1 MLFSKKK
8 KKNSKIFDAKKM
20 LLSPDSSFSMQESF
34 KTLRTNVTFSLPGK
48 KNRCIGVVS
57 ANRGEGKSTVS
68 VNLAISLAQIDK
80 KVVIVD
86 CDMRIPTVAA
96 KLGMENRPGLSDYL
110 ADEEGYN
117 RLPVVHNDEF
127 GIDVIPAGTIPPDPT
142 KLIESP
148 QMTELIEALKTVYDY
163 IVVDFPPVCVVSD
176 SAILSSV
183 IDGYLIVML
192 HGSTEVS
199 QMDETIRQLNFANA
213 NVLGFVYNSKPAAR
227 KAYKNN
233 SKYYYY
239 YEYK

>member
-1 MLFSKKK
+1 MGLFKKK
-8 KKNSKIFDAKKM
+8 SEKKVFNPQKM
-20 LLSPDSSFSMQESF
+20 LLSENSSFSVQESF
-34 KTLRTNVTFSLPGK
+34 KTLRTNVTFSLPGQR
-48 KNRCIGVVS
+48 NRCSGVVS

-96 KLGMENRPGLSDYL
+96 KLGMENRPGLSDFL
-110 ADEEGYN
+110 ADEDGN
-117 RLPVVHNDEF
+117 SQLPVVTNSDF

-148 QMTELIEALKTVYDY
+148 QMSELIQALKVVYDY
-163 IVVDFPPVCVVSD
+163 VIVDFPPVTVVSD
-176 SAILSSV
+176 AAMLSSV
-183 IDGYLIVML
+183 IDGYLIVTM
-192 HGSTEVS
+192 HDNTGTS

-213 NVLGFVYNSKPAAR
+213 NILGFVYNSKPASR
-227 KAYKNN
+227 KTYKKN

-239 YEYK
+239 EYR

>member
-1 MLFSKKK
+1 MRKKK
-8 KKNSKIFDAKKM
+8 DNRSKVFNPEKM
-20 LLSPDSSFSMQESF
+20 LLTSDSSFTMQESF
-34 KTLRTNVTFSLPGK
+34 KTLRTNVSFSLPGK

-110 ADEEGYN
+110 ADEDGYRN
-117 RLPVVHNDEF
+117 LPVIHNDDF
-127 GIDVIPAGTIPPDPT
+127 NIDVIPAGTIPPDPT

-148 QMTELIEALKTVYDY
+148 QMSELIQALKLVYDY
-163 IVVDFPPVCVVSD
+163 IVVDFPPVTVVSD

-183 IDGYLIVML
+183 IDGYLIVTL
-192 HGSTEVS
+192 HGSTEIS
-199 QMDETIRQLNFANA
+199 QMDETIRQLNFAKA
-213 NVLGFVYNSKPAAR
+213 NVLGFVYNSKPASR
-227 KAYKNN
+227 KSYKKN

-239 YEYK
+239 EYR

>member
-1 MLFSKKK
+1 MGLFKKK
-8 KKNSKIFDAKKM
+8 SEKKVFNPQKM
-20 LLSPDSSFSMQESF
+20 LLSESSSFSVQESF
-34 KTLRTNVTFSLPGK
+34 KTLRTNVTFSLPGQR
-48 KNRCIGVVS
+48 NRCIGVVS

-96 KLGMENRPGLSDYL
+96 KLGMENRPGLSDFL
-110 ADEEGYN
+110 ADEDGN
-117 RLPVVHNDEF
+117 SQLPVVTNSDF

-148 QMTELIEALKTVYDY
+148 QMSELIQALKVVYDY
-163 IVVDFPPVCVVSD
+163 VIVDFPPVTVVSD
-176 SAILSSV
+176 AAMLSSV
-183 IDGYLIVML
+183 IDGYLIVTM
-192 HGSTEVS
+192 HDNTGTS

-213 NVLGFVYNSKPAAR
+213 NILGFVYNSKPASR
-227 KAYKNN
+227 KTYKKN

-239 YEYK
+239 EYR

>member
-1 MLFSKKK
+1 MGLFKKK
-8 KKNSKIFDAKKM
+8 SEKKVFNPQKM
-20 LLSPDSSFSMQESF
+20 LLSENSSFSVQESF
-34 KTLRTNVTFSLPGK
+34 KTLRTNVTFSLPGQR
-48 KNRCIGVVS
+48 NRCIGVVS

-96 KLGMENRPGLSDYL
+96 KLGMENRPGLSDFL
-110 ADEEGYN
+110 ADEDGN
-117 RLPVVHNDEF
+117 SQLPVVTNSDF

-148 QMTELIEALKTVYDY
+148 QMSELIQALKVVYDY
-163 IVVDFPPVCVVSD
+163 VIVDFPPVTVVSD
-176 SAILSSV
+176 AAMLSSV
-183 IDGYLIVML
+183 IDGYLIVTM
-192 HGSTEVS
+192 HDKTGTS

-213 NVLGFVYNSKPAAR
+213 NILGFVYNSKPASR
-227 KAYKNN
+227 KTYKKN

-239 YEYK
+239 EYR